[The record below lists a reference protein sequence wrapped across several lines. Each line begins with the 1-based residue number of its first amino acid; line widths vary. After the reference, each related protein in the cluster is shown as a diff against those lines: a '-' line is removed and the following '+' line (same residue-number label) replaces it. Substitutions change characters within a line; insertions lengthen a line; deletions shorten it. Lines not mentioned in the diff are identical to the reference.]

1 MRQVGDGGLEDKK
14 TKAEEAEYY
23 ARPRLVTRQIGLPQP
38 YFSRLVF
45 RIFESLIMT

>member
-38 YFSRLVF
+38 YLF
-45 RIFESLIMT
+45 FEVGVSNI